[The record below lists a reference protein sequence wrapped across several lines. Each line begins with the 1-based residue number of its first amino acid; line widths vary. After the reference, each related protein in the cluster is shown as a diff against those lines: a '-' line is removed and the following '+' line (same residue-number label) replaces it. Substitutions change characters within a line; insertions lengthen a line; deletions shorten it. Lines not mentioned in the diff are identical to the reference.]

1 MRVDGEVRGA
11 LVRSRGTRLLE
22 DQLER
27 ADARSW
33 QIADRYT
40 MTSSAARRVAVRDFR
55 VRFAVESQLVP
66 QLCASREMGADT
78 VRRSK
83 ESAHEPLMVLALL
96 PQTVRSIC

>member
-40 MTSSAARRVAVRDFR
+40 MASSAARRVAVRDFR
-55 VRFAVESQLVP
+55 VYRSPPSCSWSLNYALLETGADMVVHHQECTRDPLLVP
-66 QLCASREMGADT
+66 
-78 VRRSK
+78 
-83 ESAHEPLMVLALL
+83 ALL
-96 PQTVRSIC
+96 PQITQSIC